1 MTNMET
7 IGYWL
12 LTAFLIWLPVRFWM
26 PGKIADA
33 LGKLLSAVFV
43 IWVVV
48 SVAYGSFTTYVGL
61 VLLVMAAV
69 AFWLGWGF
77 RKKT

>member
-1 MTNMET
+1 MTTAET

-26 PGKIADA
+26 PGKTADI
-33 LGKLLSAVFV
+33 LGKLLLAIFV

-48 SVAYGSFTTYVGL
+48 IVAHG
-61 VLLVMAAV
+61 
-69 AFWLGWGF
+69 
-77 RKKT
+77 